1 MKLYET
7 TVVFDPGL
15 EEARV
20 NEEVERV
27 TQPIA
32 QAGGEVIEVQRWG
45 KRKLAYMIRKRRD
58 GTYVHVK
65 HKSPPEL
72 IAEMDRRFRLNE
84 SVLRH
89 LTRHRGIAEDEQ
101 QRPRKPRRRP
111 PRQPRRA
118 RSRQRR
124 RRSRASAPDDD
135 FPGTR
140 LLGGMDGS
148 RRRSEIVST

>member
-7 TVVFDPGL
+7 TVIFDPGL

-58 GTYVHVK
+58 GSAPS
-65 HKSPPEL
+65 SPTTS
-72 IAEMDRRFRLNE
+72 ICGAMVRSRC
-84 SVLRH
+84 SVSPSRSTGAATTRCQGVRH
-89 LTRHRGIAEDEQ
+89 DLGPFEP
-101 QRPRKPRRRP
+101 PRSPLAQSGRRRG
-111 PRQPRRA
+111 A
-118 RSRQRR
+118 
-124 RRSRASAPDDD
+124 D
-135 FPGTR
+135 
-140 LLGGMDGS
+140 
-148 RRRSEIVST
+148 

>member
-7 TVVFDPGL
+7 TVIFDPGL

-89 LTRHRGIAEDEQ
+89 LTVLAVKESRKTLAAAAEAAAKVAEEG
-101 QRPRKPRRRP
+101 
-111 PRQPRRA
+111 A
-118 RSRQRR
+118 V
-124 RRSRASAPDDD
+124 AAAPVA
-135 FPGTR
+135 
-140 LLGGMDGS
+140 
-148 RRRSEIVST
+148 E

>member
-65 HKSPPEL
+65 HKSPPVL

-89 LTRHRGIAEDEQ
+89 LTVLAVKDSRKTLAAAAEAAAKAAEDGAE
-101 QRPRKPRRRP
+101 RPL
-111 PRQPRRA
+111 A
-118 RSRQRR
+118 
-124 RRSRASAPDDD
+124 AAPAVV
-135 FPGTR
+135 
-140 LLGGMDGS
+140 
-148 RRRSEIVST
+148 E

>member
-1 MKLYET
+1 MMKLYET
-7 TVVFDPGL
+7 TVIFDPGL

-32 QAGGEVIEVQRWG
+32 QAGGEVVEVQRWG

-89 LTRHRGIAEDEQ
+89 LTVLAVKESRKTMAAATEAAAKAAEEGAE
-101 QRPRKPRRRP
+101 RTV
-111 PRQPRRA
+111 A
-118 RSRQRR
+118 
-124 RRSRASAPDDD
+124 AAPA
-135 FPGTR
+135 GA
-140 LLGGMDGS
+140 
-148 RRRSEIVST
+148 E

>member
-7 TVVFDPGL
+7 TVIFDPGL

-72 IAEMDRRFRLNE
+72 IGEMDRRFRLNE

-89 LTRHRGIAEDEQ
+89 LTVLAVKESRKTLAAAAAAAKAAEEGAES
-101 QRPRKPRRRP
+101 P
-111 PRQPRRA
+111 A
-118 RSRQRR
+118 
-124 RRSRASAPDDD
+124 AAAPAAA
-135 FPGTR
+135 
-140 LLGGMDGS
+140 
-148 RRRSEIVST
+148 E

>member
-7 TVVFDPGL
+7 TVIFDPGL

-89 LTRHRGIAEDEQ
+89 LTVLAVKESRKTLAAAEAAARAAEEGAE
-101 QRPRKPRRRP
+101 RPV
-111 PRQPRRA
+111 A
-118 RSRQRR
+118 
-124 RRSRASAPDDD
+124 AAAAPA
-135 FPGTR
+135 GA
-140 LLGGMDGS
+140 
-148 RRRSEIVST
+148 E

>member
-7 TVVFDPGL
+7 TVIFDPGL

-65 HKSPPEL
+65 HKSPPVL

-89 LTRHRGIAEDEQ
+89 LTVLAVKESRKTLAAAAEAAAKAAEEGAE
-101 QRPRKPRRRP
+101 RPL
-111 PRQPRRA
+111 A
-118 RSRQRR
+118 
-124 RRSRASAPDDD
+124 AAPAVA
-135 FPGTR
+135 
-140 LLGGMDGS
+140 
-148 RRRSEIVST
+148 E

>member
-7 TVVFDPGL
+7 TVIFDPGL

-72 IAEMDRRFRLNE
+72 IGEMDRRFRLNE

-89 LTRHRGIAEDEQ
+89 LTVLAVKESPKAAEAAAKVGEEGVE
-101 QRPRKPRRRP
+101 
-111 PRQPRRA
+111 
-118 RSRQRR
+118 S
-124 RRSRASAPDDD
+124 SAAVAQA
-135 FPGTR
+135 GT
-140 LLGGMDGS
+140 
-148 RRRSEIVST
+148 E

>member
-7 TVVFDPGL
+7 TVIFDPGL

-72 IAEMDRRFRLNE
+72 IGEMDRRFRLNE

-89 LTRHRGIAEDEQ
+89 LTVLAVKESKKTLAAAAEAAAKAAEEG
-101 QRPRKPRRRP
+101 
-111 PRQPRRA
+111 
-118 RSRQRR
+118 
-124 RRSRASAPDDD
+124 SAGPVAAA
-135 FPGTR
+135 PAVA
-140 LLGGMDGS
+140 
-148 RRRSEIVST
+148 E

>member
-7 TVVFDPGL
+7 TIIFDPGL

-20 NEEVERV
+20 NEEMERV

-45 KRKLAYMIRKRRD
+45 KRKLAYMIGKRRD

-65 HKSPPEL
+65 HKSPPTL
-72 IAEMDRRFRLNE
+72 VAEMDRRFRLNE

-89 LTRHRGIAEDEQ
+89 LTVIAPKESPKVEETKTGENGEKAEAAT
-101 QRPRKPRRRP
+101 P
-111 PRQPRRA
+111 A
-118 RSRQRR
+118 V
-124 RRSRASAPDDD
+124 
-135 FPGTR
+135 G
-140 LLGGMDGS
+140 
-148 RRRSEIVST
+148 E